1 MTTPNGPPPF
11 PDGPVPDWA
20 QDTPRPT
27 PPPPPRHTDRPRV
40 IRDVGQAVAIQ
51 SALGDIDKAVRI
63 LHRAGLSWDDI
74 ELAFFEAMKDTFS
87 C

>member
-1 MTTPNGPPPF
+1 MTAKKPTFPP
-11 PDGPVPDWA
+11 DEPVCRSMFTA
-20 QDTPRPT
+20 S
-27 PPPPPRHTDRPRV
+27 PPPPKRTDRPRV
-40 IRDVGQAVAIQ
+40 IRDVGQAVVIQ

-74 ELAFFEAMKDTFS
+74 ELAFFEAMKDTFN